1 MPAQSFFP
9 SGETQD
15 WVNIGAGLP
24 DQSYSASPRST
35 ILGTL
40 QRTAR
45 GTDVFRH
52 PSVWMPRDDCGD
64 LARAFRVLEC
74 RSAYSTGCGRREM
87 SRS

>member
-40 QRTAR
+40 LRTAR
-45 GTDVFRH
+45 GTEVFRH
-52 PSVWMPRDDCGD
+52 PSVWMLRDDCGGPGPGFQG
-64 LARAFRVLEC
+64 LRVQVCLFN
-74 RSAYSTGCGRREM
+74 RLWPQGDV
-87 SRS
+87 